1 MQVPVTYFM
10 HPTSPRT
17 TTSTFLP
24 QSSLGLAILLATLVA
39 CTTTTPDDPAVAS
52 PTPSPSGTGT
62 GTSNPAPDGPLTAD
76 LTKGG
81 IDWTEGLPATDVGI
95 EAPAPVEIPA
105 SGSGAVHVR
114 IVRKNYRGSVKL
126 TVVGL
131 PPDVTAKTVW
141 IGPTANEA
149 DIPITASCPLF
160 ESTPTLKLDAT
171 GGGFQIHHE
180 TTFPLAIGDVS
191 HRLGNLDTRLAG
203 RGYTHLAQ
211 GGWPGPLVR
220 TTGDRFYV
228 LSTTCD
234 LGRYDIQDVTPD
246 ATFGTAGV
254 VHLGG
259 LGTFCGGLVRNPNG
273 TIFAVAIEG
282 EQLHL
287 SRISEAGVVDPSFD
301 VRVPYSYELAFD
313 PQGRTLLVSED
324 GTITRRGTDG
334 TVDPSFTA
342 TPLPRPG
349 SKVAALA
356 SGGVVLGPES
366 YVVGEETRY
375 RLVASNLGEWGGVA
389 SETPLKHLV
398 GPLTAQEIPL
408 WTIALPSGDV
418 LAAVQGSDGIGD
430 PLAALVRLRGTPA
443 GQWEGTSIATASSF
457 GPPTV
462 DTDGTVFFTA
472 TTTQFRVPTVTWVYS
487 VDPTFTVVKRE
498 TFGTEV
504 WNPWLAVGA
513 LLPIGSNSA
522 LLPAVDPKDSNKPVI
537 SRVWV
542 R

>member
-1 MQVPVTYFM
+1 M

-17 TTSTFLP
+17 TTSTFQP

-39 CTTTTPDDPAVAS
+39 CSTTTSTPDDPAVAS

-62 GTSNPAPDGPLTAD
+62 TNPDPGTPLTAD
-76 LTKGG
+76 VTKGG
-81 IDWTEGLPATDVGI
+81 IDWSEGLPATDVGI
-95 EAPAPVEIPA
+95 EAPAPVVIPA
-105 SGSGAVHVR
+105 TGTGSVHVR

-131 PPDVTAKTVW
+131 PSDVTAKTVW
-141 IGPTANEA
+141 IGPTSNEA

-160 ESTPTLKLDAT
+160 ESTPTVKLDAT

-180 TTFPLAIGDVS
+180 TTFALAIGDVS

-228 LSTTCD
+228 LSTSCE

-246 ATFGTAGV
+246 ATFGTGGV
-254 VHLGG
+254 VQLGS
-259 LGTFCGGLVRNPNG
+259 LGTFCGGLVRSANG

-287 SRISEAGVVDPSFD
+287 SRISEAGVVDPGFD
-301 VRVPYSYELAFD
+301 VKVPYSYELSFD
-313 PQGRTLLVSED
+313 PQGRTLLVAED

-342 TPLPRPG
+342 TPLPRPS

-366 YVVGEETRY
+366 YLFGTETRY
-375 RLVASNLGEWGGVA
+375 RLVVSNLGEWGGVA
-389 SETPLKHLV
+389 SEAPLKHLV
-398 GPLTAQEIPL
+398 GPATEPETPL

-418 LAAVQGSDGIGD
+418 LAAVAGSDGAGGTTT
-430 PLAALVRLRGTPA
+430 ALVRLEGSPA
-443 GQWEGTSIATASSF
+443 GQWDGRSLATASSF
-457 GPPTV
+457 GPPSV
-462 DTDGTVFFTA
+462 DTDGTVYFTA
-472 TTTQFRVPTVTWVYS
+472 TTVQRRGPDLTWVYS
-487 VDPTFTVVKRE
+487 VDPTFAVVKRE
-498 TFGTEV
+498 SFGTDV
-504 WNPWLAVGA
+504 VRPWTAVGG

-522 LLPAVDPKDSNKPVI
+522 LLPAIDPKDSNKPVI